1 MSKPIS
7 SKLIYAF
14 LLTSLSI
21 HCQSISSRVV
31 DTKTNEGIPYAT
43 VQFSEHRG
51 IITNEE
57 GRFSIN
63 LNPGLE
69 QQDSIYI
76 SSMGY
81 KKTAIPFKATLDS
94 VIYIEPKAIELNEVY
109 LFNNDLSIDEII
121 EKVKENLPSNYNREP
136 IKQRLFFRQSSLNT
150 MTKLDIEFEKST
162 IEELNKKFLD
172 SVVSIL
178 PRNASYYTESLC
190 DFYRKPDEHKL

>member
-1 MSKPIS
+1 MIIS
-7 SKLIYAF
+7 SIFIYVF

-21 HCQSISSRVV
+21 HCQSISSRVK

-63 LNPGLE
+63 LNPALE

-81 KKTAIPFKATLDS
+81 DKTAIPFKATLDS

-109 LFNNDLSIDEII
+109 LFNNDLSIDEETLLTIQ
-121 EKVKENLPSNYNREP
+121 KVFVIFTENPMNTNCILRRPQNYT
-136 IKQRLFFRQSSLNT
+136 IKIMKVLWKLFQLN
-150 MTKLDIEFEKST
+150 
-162 IEELNKKFLD
+162 
-172 SVVSIL
+172 
-178 PRNASYYTESLC
+178 
-190 DFYRKPDEHKL
+190 